1 MRANRD
7 CDLLVVPSGSH
18 AMDQTPYFTRQRRD
32 HVVQHLL
39 GLTPP
44 AGFLRREPALLPPV
58 LTGSQP

>member
-1 MRANRD
+1 
-7 CDLLVVPSGSH
+7 
-18 AMDQTPYFTRQRRD
+18 MDQTPYFTRQRRD

>member
-18 AMDQTPYFTRQRRD
+18 AMDQTPYLTRQRRD

-44 AGFLRREPALLPPV
+44 AASCGASPPC
-58 LTGSQP
+58 SPRC